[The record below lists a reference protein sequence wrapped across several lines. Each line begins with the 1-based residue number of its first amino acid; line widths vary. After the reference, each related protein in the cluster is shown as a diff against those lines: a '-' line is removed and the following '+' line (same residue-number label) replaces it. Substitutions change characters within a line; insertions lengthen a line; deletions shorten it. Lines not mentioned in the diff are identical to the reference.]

1 MEVGEVY
8 IFVGWKIGLTRGGG
22 IAKMKEKHECM
33 KDNASK
39 YGDGRMG
46 MQIKD
51 YTNSEQEQKEVLH
64 FLESVLP
71 ESGRNLDDD
80 AIKQYVKSLEDFD
93 KVWCLFDRETLIGT
107 VGIRR
112 LDERNCELKAL
123 YLYSKYHGQGLGY
136 RLITTAL
143 EEAKQA
149 GYEAMYL
156 DTISTSERAIKLY
169 KAVGFEEIEQYK
181 ETIRSDVFM
190 RKRL

>member
-1 MEVGEVY
+1 
-8 IFVGWKIGLTRGGG
+8 
-22 IAKMKEKHECM
+22 
-33 KDNASK
+33 
-39 YGDGRMG
+39 

-51 YTNSEQEQKEVLH
+51 YTNSEQEQREVQY

-71 ESGRNLDDD
+71 ESGRNLDAD
-80 AIKQYVKSLEDFD
+80 AIRQYVKSLEDFD
-93 KVWCLFDRETLIGT
+93 KVWCLYDQTSLIGT
-107 VGIRR
+107 VGIRP
-112 LDERNCELKAL
+112 LNETSCELKAL

-143 EEAKQA
+143 EEAKRI

-169 KAVGFEEIEQYK
+169 KAVGFMEIEQYK

-190 RKRL
+190 KKPL